1 MLDKIIMNYK
11 SDKIKSMLSEKRIK
25 IHHFLTSNRKIWTI
39 VGKEKEHWLE
49 PDLKFCSCAG
59 FYFGMLKNKK
69 PCYHIDSLE
78 IAKKEEQYECIKFSD
93 NEFESFMFGVINDL

>member
-1 MLDKIIMNYK
+1 MNYK

-25 IHHFLTSNRKIWTI
+25 IHHFLPSNRKIWTI

>member
-1 MLDKIIMNYK
+1 
-11 SDKIKSMLSEKRIK
+11 MLSEKRIK
-25 IHHFLTSNRKIWTI
+25 IHHFLPSNRKIWTI

>member
-1 MLDKIIMNYK
+1 MNEK
-11 SDKIKSMLSEKRIK
+11 SKKIKSVIDEKRIK
-25 IHHFLTSNRKIWTI
+25 LHYFIPSNRKIWTI
-39 VGKEKEHWLE
+39 VGMEKEHWLE
-49 PDLKFCSCAG
+49 PDLKFCSCTG

-69 PCYHIDSLE
+69 PCYHIDSVK

>member
-1 MLDKIIMNYK
+1 MNEK
-11 SDKIKSMLSEKRIK
+11 SKKIKSVISEKRIK
-25 IHHFLTSNRKIWTI
+25 LHYFLPSNRKIWTV

-69 PCYHIDSLE
+69 PCYHIDSLQ
-78 IAKKEEQYECIKFSD
+78 IAKKEELYEEIEFSD
-93 NEFESFMFGVINDL
+93 DEFESFMSGLINDL